1 MPLSLWPSLW
11 AEPRAPGAPGR
22 SWRDWA
28 LVGVF
33 WALAVIE
40 GVTRPDLPGGFVA
53 VLLVFLLA
61 PTLLWRRSHPLLM
74 VAIAF
79 PATFVAPFLTDGV
92 PPEARSLAFLVLLPY
107 ALVRWGSGREITIGA
122 AVIAAKIVASVAA
135 QQMPASTAAAG
146 AAVTFGVAALGA
158 AMRYRAIG
166 RLRELD
172 QVRVVERERLARDLH
187 DTVAHHV
194 SAMAIRAQAG
204 LATAGSDPAAATD
217 ALRVIEAEAA
227 KALTEM
233 RTVVA
238 ALRSDDPLPLLA
250 FAGGHPPVDLD
261 VTGDLNALAPAVGA
275 AVFRLT
281 QEAVTNARRHARH
294 ATRIEVRVATDDT
307 SVHLKVTDDGEL
319 IAEPPA
325 GRGFGLA
332 GMRERARLLGG
343 VCSAGPNPD
352 RGWSVTAT
360 LPRTGAAT

>member
-1 MPLSLWPSLW
+1 
-11 AEPRAPGAPGR
+11 
-22 SWRDWA
+22 
-28 LVGVF
+28 
-33 WALAVIE
+33 
-40 GVTRPDLPGGFVA
+40 
-53 VLLVFLLA
+53 
-61 PTLLWRRSHPLLM
+61 M

-92 PPEARSLAFLVLLPY
+92 PPEARSLAFLILLPY
-107 ALVRWGSGREITIGA
+107 SLLRWGSGRSIAGGIAIMVVKIAASVVAGQMPAGTALAGA
-122 AVIAAKIVASVAA
+122 AVIFA
-135 QQMPASTAAAG
+135 
-146 AAVTFGVAALGA
+146 VAALGV
-158 AMRYRAIG
+158 AMRYRAAA
-166 RLRELD
+166 RQRELD
-172 QVRVVERERLARDLH
+172 QVRLVERERLARDLH

-204 LATAGSDPAAATD
+204 LAMAESDPAAATD

-250 FAGGHPPVDLD
+250 FAGGNPPVDLD

-319 IAEPPA
+319 TAERPA
-325 GRGFGLA
+325 GLGFGLA
-332 GMRERARLLGG
+332 GMRERAQLLGG
-343 VCSAGPNPD
+343 DCSAGPNPD
-352 RGWSVTAT
+352 RGWSVTVT
-360 LPRTGAAT
+360 LPRAGPAT